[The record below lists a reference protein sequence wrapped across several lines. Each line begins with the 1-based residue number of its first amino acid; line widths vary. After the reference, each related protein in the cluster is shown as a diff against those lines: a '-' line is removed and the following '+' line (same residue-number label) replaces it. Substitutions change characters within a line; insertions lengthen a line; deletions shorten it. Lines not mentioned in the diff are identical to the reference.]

1 MEGDIGTIGI
11 TNHAQEQLGDV
22 VFVDLPEVGSTVEKD
37 ETMGA
42 VVAGHGFG
50 VLGRSPQSAAQPSA
64 PITALRLSIDSN
76 CRLKTSCVAGL
87 TFASRSSTEASFVTH
102 STSVSAAGRASF
114 AASPRRH
121 RLRLW
126 VVGRALRA
134 GEC

>member
-1 MEGDIGTIGI
+1 ML
-11 TNHAQEQLGDV
+11 ARA
-22 VFVDLPEVGSTVEKD
+22 SAAARA
-37 ETMGA
+37 GA

-50 VLGRSPQSAAQPSA
+50 GLGRSPQSAAQPSA

-114 AASPRRH
+114 AADRRH

-126 VVGRALRA
+126 VVGRAGAARA
-134 GEC
+134 NAETSRRAAHRAARRARRAVPAS